1 MNARLLL
8 MYLLLQ
14 SPITQAAF
22 FMDANTL
29 QRLLTDFEAYQEN
42 REIRYMAKASQFVGY
57 VTGVAD
63 ASDGRQFCLPGGI
76 DGEQTS
82 IWVAQHLRLH
92 ARTLPRHATD
102 AVTDA
107 LKEKYPCRQPAQQQ

>member
-1 MNARLLL
+1 MKTRLLTIFVL
-8 MYLLLQ
+8 MQ
-14 SPITQAAF
+14 SPMAEAAF
-22 FMDANTL
+22 FMDATAL
-29 QRLLTDFEAYQEN
+29 QGLLVDFEAYQEK
-42 REIRYMAKASQFVGY
+42 REIRYMAKASQFIGY

-63 ASDGRQFCLPGGI
+63 ALDGRQFCLPGGV

-82 IWVAQHLRLH
+82 LWVAEHLRLH

-107 LKEKYPCRQPAQQQ
+107 LKEKYPCRQPAQ